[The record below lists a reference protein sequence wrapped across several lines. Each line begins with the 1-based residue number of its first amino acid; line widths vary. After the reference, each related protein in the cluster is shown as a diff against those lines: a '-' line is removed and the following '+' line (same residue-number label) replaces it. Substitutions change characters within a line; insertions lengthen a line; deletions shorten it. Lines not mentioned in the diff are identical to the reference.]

1 MPGGI
6 SQLVSYG
13 AQDVYLTGNPQI
25 TFFKAIYRRYTN
37 FAVESIQ
44 QALDGT
50 TDFGKFPTCT
60 ISRNGDLA
68 GPIWIEVTLPSLLGY
83 NITPTPPISSGSTT
97 LANASNVLTL
107 SNVFADSKGN
117 YWQNNNYGTTGY
129 ANLIAAYSNV
139 TGNYYANATLNG
151 SGNVVTSVDLTSNVY
166 TWPYMTAITNPSNA
180 SLRVYS
186 VPTSNLR
193 YVNGIGLA
201 LFNSVELQLGGQRI
215 DKHYS
220 EWWDIWSE
228 LTETSEHLQGYN
240 QMVGRYDTD
249 YYNSNYD
256 ITQAQG
262 GTYYVPLKFCYNNNP
277 GQYLPLVALSYH
289 DVKLNF
295 DINSYLNCIRCNY
308 PVTSLTSM
316 VGSNPLSI
324 SNFKLYCDYVFLD
337 APERIRMSEIQHE
350 YLVTQLQWQGSEPVT
365 APSAPNGTTNRK
377 FTINFNHPVKCIVIA
392 YQAASSYE
400 QGDAVNGNDIFNYQ
414 IPGDSSAEIIESMT
428 LLINGSERFSA
439 RPGKYFRLVQ
449 PYQHSVRV
457 PSKSIYLYSFAL
469 EDIDSKQPCGS
480 ANFTRYDSAQLQM
493 VLNQNLPSGR
503 FLIYAPNYN
512 ILRVASGMGG
522 LAFSS

>member
-1 MPGGI
+1 MPGAV

-44 QALDGT
+44 QAMDGT

-68 GPIWIEVTLPSLLGY
+68 GPIWIEVTLPNLLGY
-83 NITPTPPISSGSTT
+83 NITPTPPVQLGNAT

-107 SNVFADSKGN
+107 SNVFTDASGN
-117 YWQNNNYGTTGY
+117 YWQSNNAGVYS
-129 ANLIAAYSNV
+129 NLIAAYSNV
-139 TGNYYANATLNG
+139 DGNYYASANVSNIYNTSAY
-151 SGNVVTSVDLTSNVY
+151 SGNII
-166 TWPYMTAITNPSNA
+166 TWPYMVATANVSNA
-180 SLRVYS
+180 GINNFYI
-186 VPTSNLR
+186 PTANLR

-228 LTETSEHLQGYN
+228 LTETAEHLQGYN
-240 QMVGRYDTD
+240 TMVGRYDPT
-249 YYNSNYD
+249 YYDQNYD
-256 ITQAQG
+256 ITQSRG
-262 GTYYVPLKFCYNNNP
+262 GTYYVPLKFCYNTNP

-308 PVTSLTSM
+308 PVTSLTSQ
-316 VGSNPLSI
+316 VGSNPLAI
-324 SNFKLYCDYVFLD
+324 TNFKLYCDYVFLD

-350 YLVTQLQWQGSEPVT
+350 YLVTQLQWQGTEPVT
-365 APSAPNGTTNRK
+365 APSDPNGTTNRK
-377 FTINFNHPVKCIVIA
+377 ITLNFNHPVKCIIIV
-392 YQAASSYE
+392 YQAASSVA
-400 QGDAVNGNDIFNYQ
+400 QGDAVDGNDIFNYQ
-414 IPGDSSAEIIESMT
+414 IPGDTGAEIIESMT

-439 RPGKYFRLVQ
+439 RDGAYFRLVQ

-457 PSKSIYLYSFAL
+457 PSKSVYMYSFAL

-493 VLNQNLPSGR
+493 VLNSSLPSGQ
-503 FLIYAPNYN
+503 FQIFAPNYN

-522 LAFSS
+522 LAFAN

>member
-1 MPGGI
+1 MPGAV

-44 QALDGT
+44 QAMDGT

-68 GPIWIEVTLPSLLGY
+68 GPIWIEVTLPNLLGY
-83 NITPTPPISSGSTT
+83 NITPTPPVQLGNAT

-107 SNVFADSKGN
+107 SNVYTDASGN
-117 YWQNNNYGTTGY
+117 YWQSNNAGVYS
-129 ANLIAAYSNV
+129 NLIAAYSNV
-139 TGNYYANATLNG
+139 SGNYYASANVSNIYNTSEY
-151 SGNVVTSVDLTSNVY
+151 SGNII
-166 TWPYMTAITNPSNA
+166 TWPYMVATANVSNA
-180 SLRVYS
+180 GINNFYI
-186 VPTSNLR
+186 PTANLR

-228 LTETSEHLQGYN
+228 LTETAEHLQGYN
-240 QMVGRYDTD
+240 TMVGRYDPT
-249 YYNSNYD
+249 YYDQNYD
-256 ITQAQG
+256 ITQSRG
-262 GTYYVPLKFCYNNNP
+262 GTYYVPLKFCYNTNP

-308 PVTSLTSM
+308 PVTSLTSQ
-316 VGSNPLSI
+316 VGSNPLAI
-324 SNFKLYCDYVFLD
+324 TNFKLYCDYVFLD

-350 YLVTQLQWQGSEPVT
+350 YLVTQLQWQGTEPVT
-365 APSAPNGTTNRK
+365 APSDPNGTTNRK
-377 FTINFNHPVKCIVIA
+377 ITLNFNHPVKCIVIV
-392 YQAASSYE
+392 YQAASSVA
-400 QGDAVNGNDIFNYQ
+400 QGDAVDGNDIFNYQ
-414 IPGDSSAEIIESMT
+414 IPGDTGAEIIESMT

-439 RPGKYFRLVQ
+439 RDGAYFRLVQ

-457 PSKSIYLYSFAL
+457 PSKSVYMYSFAL

-493 VLNQNLPSGR
+493 VLNSSLPSGQ
-503 FLIYAPNYN
+503 FQIFAPNYN

-522 LAFSS
+522 LAFAN

>member
-1 MPGGI
+1 MPGAI

-13 AQDVYLTGNPQI
+13 AQDVYLTGNPQV

-37 FAVESIQ
+37 FATESIQ
-44 QALDGT
+44 QAMDGT

-83 NITPTPPISSGSTT
+83 NITPTPPVQFGSAIT
-97 LANASNVLTL
+97 ANASNVLTM
-107 SNVFADSKGN
+107 SNVVVDPRGN
-117 YWQNNNYGTTGY
+117 YWQTLRSGAYS
-129 ANLIAAYSNV
+129 NLVAAYSNV
-139 TGNYYANATLNG
+139 TGFYYASANVSNISNTAAF
-151 SGNVVTSVDLTSNVY
+151 SGNIT
-166 TWPYMTAITNPSNA
+166 TWPYMVATPNVSQSGAIQNFYIPD
-180 SLRVYS
+180 
-186 VPTSNLR
+186 SNLR

-220 EWWDIWSE
+220 NWWDVWSQ
-228 LTETSEHLQGYN
+228 LTETAEHLDGYN
-240 QMVGRYDTD
+240 KMVGMYNPD
-249 YYNSNYD
+249 YYNANYD

-262 GTYYVPLKFCYNNNP
+262 GTYYIPLTFCYNKNP
-277 GQYLPLVALSYH
+277 GLYLPLVALSYH

-324 SNFKLYCDYVFLD
+324 SNFKLYTDYVFLD

-377 FTINFNHPVKCIVIA
+377 FTLNFNHPVKCIIVV
-392 YQAASSYE
+392 YQAASSYA

-414 IPGDSSAEIIESMT
+414 IPGSETAEIIESMT

-449 PYQHSVRV
+449 PYQHSLRV
-457 PSKSIYLYSFAL
+457 PSKYVYMYSFAL

-480 ANFTRYDSAQLQM
+480 ANFTRYDSVQLQM
-493 VLNQNLPSGR
+493 VLNSNLPSGQ
-503 FLIYAPNYN
+503 FQIYAPNYN
-512 ILRVASGMGG
+512 ILRVSSGMGG
-522 LAFSS
+522 LAFAN

>member
-1 MPGGI
+1 MPGAV

-44 QALDGT
+44 QAMDGT

-68 GPIWIEVTLPSLLGY
+68 GPIWIEVTLPNLLGY
-83 NITPTPPISSGSTT
+83 NITPTPPVQLGNAT

-107 SNVFADSKGN
+107 ANVYADPSGN
-117 YWQNNNYGTTGY
+117 YWQTFRNGNSYS
-129 ANLIAAYSNV
+129 NLIAAYSNV
-139 TGNYYANATLNG
+139 SGNYYASANVSNIYNTSQY
-151 SGNVVTSVDLTSNVY
+151 SGNIT
-166 TWPYMTAITNPSNA
+166 TWPYMVATANVSTPPLNDFYI
-180 SLRVYS
+180 
-186 VPTSNLR
+186 PTANLR

-228 LTETSEHLQGYN
+228 LTETAEHLQGYN
-240 QMVGRYDTD
+240 TMVGRYDPG
-249 YYNSNYD
+249 YYSDNYD
-256 ITQAQG
+256 ITQSRG
-262 GTYYVPLKFCYNNNP
+262 GTYYVPLKFCYNTNP

-295 DINSYLNCIRCNY
+295 NINDYLNCIRCNY
-308 PVTSLTSM
+308 PVTSLTSQ
-316 VGSNPLSI
+316 VGSNPLAI
-324 SNFKLYCDYVFLD
+324 TNFKLYCDYVFLD

-350 YLVTQLQWQGSEPVT
+350 YLVTQLQWQGTEPVT

-377 FTINFNHPVKCIVIA
+377 ITVNFNHPVKCIIIV
-392 YQAASSYE
+392 YQAASSIA

-414 IPGDSSAEIIESMT
+414 IPGDTGAEIIEAMT

-439 RPGKYFRLVQ
+439 REGAYFRLVQ

-457 PSKSIYLYSFAL
+457 PSKSVYLYSFAL

-493 VLNQNLPSGR
+493 VLNPNLPSGQ
-503 FLIYAPNYN
+503 FQIFAPNYN

-522 LAFSS
+522 LAFAN

>member
-1 MPGGI
+1 MPGAV

-44 QALDGT
+44 QAMDGT

-68 GPIWIEVTLPSLLGY
+68 GPIWIEVTLPNLLGY
-83 NITPTPPISSGSTT
+83 NITPTPPVQLGNAT

-107 SNVFADSKGN
+107 SNVYTDASGN
-117 YWQNNNYGTTGY
+117 YWQSNNAGVYS
-129 ANLIAAYSNV
+129 NLIAAYSNV
-139 TGNYYANATLNG
+139 TGNYYASANVSNIYNTSQY
-151 SGNVVTSVDLTSNVY
+151 SGNII
-166 TWPYMTAITNPSNA
+166 TWPYMVATANVSNA
-180 SLRVYS
+180 GINNFYI
-186 VPTSNLR
+186 PTANLR

-228 LTETSEHLQGYN
+228 LTETAEHLQGYN
-240 QMVGRYDTD
+240 TMVGRYDPT
-249 YYNSNYD
+249 YYDQNYD
-256 ITQAQG
+256 ITQSRG
-262 GTYYVPLKFCYNNNP
+262 GTYYVPLKFCYNTNP

-295 DINSYLNCIRCNY
+295 DINNYLNCIRCNY
-308 PVTSLTSM
+308 PVTSLTSQ
-316 VGSNPLSI
+316 VGSNPLAI
-324 SNFKLYCDYVFLD
+324 TNFKLYCDYVFLD

-350 YLVTQLQWQGSEPVT
+350 YLVTQLQWQGTEPVT
-365 APSAPNGTTNRK
+365 APSDPNGTTNRK
-377 FTINFNHPVKCIVIA
+377 ITLNFNHPVKCIIIV
-392 YQAASSYE
+392 YQAASSVA
-400 QGDAVNGNDIFNYQ
+400 QGDAVDGNDIFNYQ
-414 IPGDSSAEIIESMT
+414 IPGDTGAEIIESMT

-439 RPGKYFRLVQ
+439 RDGAYFRLVQ

-457 PSKSIYLYSFAL
+457 PSKSVYMYSFAL

-493 VLNQNLPSGR
+493 VLNSSLPSGQ
-503 FLIYAPNYN
+503 FQIFAPNYN

-522 LAFSS
+522 LAFAN

>member
-1 MPGGI
+1 MPGAI

-37 FAVESIQ
+37 FAMESIQ
-44 QALDGT
+44 QSMDGT

-68 GPIWIEVTLPSLLGY
+68 GAIWIEVTLPSLLGY
-83 NITPTPPISSGSTT
+83 NITPTPPISPGSST
-97 LANASNVLTL
+97 LQNASNVIANTSLFTDT
-107 SNVFADSKGN
+107 NGH
-117 YWQNNNYGTTGY
+117 YWQTSNGIAYSNLVA
-129 ANLIAAYSNV
+129 ANLNGIYYASANTANMSNTAAYS
-139 TGNYYANATLNG
+139 GNII
-151 SGNVVTSVDLTSNVY
+151 
-166 TWPYMTAITNPSNA
+166 TWPYMTFTGNGMPNTPAISNV
-180 SLRVYS
+180 SI
-186 VPTSNLR
+186 PTSNLR
-193 YVNGIGLA
+193 YVNGVGLA
-201 LFNSVELQLGGQRI
+201 LFNSIELQLGGQRI

-220 EWWDIWSE
+220 EWWDIWTE

-240 QMVGRYDTD
+240 QMVGRYDPS
-249 YYNSNYD
+249 YYNNNWD
-256 ITQAQG
+256 VTQARG
-262 GTYYVPLKFCYNNNP
+262 GTYYIPLKFCYNLNP
-277 GQYLPLVALSYH
+277 GQYMPLVALSYH
-289 DVKLNF
+289 DLKLNF
-295 DINSYLNCIRCNY
+295 DINNYLNCVRCNY

-324 SNFKLYCDYVFLD
+324 SNFKLYCDYIFLD

-377 FTINFNHPVKCIVIA
+377 FTLNFNHPVKCLIVA

-414 IPGDSSAEIIESMT
+414 IPGDDSAEIIESMT

-439 RPGKYFRLVQ
+439 RPGAYFRLVQ
-449 PYQHSVRV
+449 PYQHSLRT

-469 EDIDSKQPCGS
+469 EDIDSKQPNGS

-493 VLNQNLPSGR
+493 VLNPNLPSGR
-503 FLIYAPNYN
+503 FQIYAPNYN
-512 ILRVASGMGG
+512 ILRVAAGMGG
-522 LAFSS
+522 LAFAN

>member
-1 MPGGI
+1 MPGAV

-44 QALDGT
+44 QAMDGT

-68 GPIWIEVTLPSLLGY
+68 GPIWIEVTLPNLLGY
-83 NITPTPPISSGSTT
+83 NITPTPPVQLGNAT

-107 SNVFADSKGN
+107 SNVYTDGSGN
-117 YWQNNNYGTTGY
+117 YWQSNNAGVYS
-129 ANLIAAYSNV
+129 NLIAAYSNV
-139 TGNYYANATLNG
+139 SGNYYASANVSNIYNTSEY
-151 SGNVVTSVDLTSNVY
+151 SGNII
-166 TWPYMTAITNPSNA
+166 TWPYMVATANVSNA
-180 SLRVYS
+180 GINNFYI
-186 VPTSNLR
+186 PTANLR

-228 LTETSEHLQGYN
+228 LTETAEHLQGYN
-240 QMVGRYDTD
+240 TMVGRYDPT
-249 YYNSNYD
+249 YYDQNYD
-256 ITQAQG
+256 ITQSRG
-262 GTYYVPLKFCYNNNP
+262 GTYYVPLKFCYNTNP

-308 PVTSLTSM
+308 PVTSLTSQ
-316 VGSNPLSI
+316 VGSNPLAI
-324 SNFKLYCDYVFLD
+324 TNFKLYCDYVFLD

-350 YLVTQLQWQGSEPVT
+350 YLVTQLQWQGTEPVT
-365 APSAPNGTTNRK
+365 APSDPNGTTNRK
-377 FTINFNHPVKCIVIA
+377 ITLNFNHPVKCIVIV
-392 YQAASSYE
+392 YQAASSVA
-400 QGDAVNGNDIFNYQ
+400 QGDAVDGNDIFNYQ
-414 IPGDSSAEIIESMT
+414 IPGDTGAEIIESMT

-439 RPGKYFRLVQ
+439 RDGAYFRLVQ

-457 PSKSIYLYSFAL
+457 PSKSVYMYSFAL

-493 VLNQNLPSGR
+493 VLNSSLPSGQ
-503 FLIYAPNYN
+503 FQIFAPNYN

-522 LAFSS
+522 LAFAN

>member
-1 MPGGI
+1 MPGAI

-37 FAVESIQ
+37 FAMESIQ
-44 QALDGT
+44 QAMDGT

-83 NITPTPPISSGSTT
+83 NITPTPPVQYGSNIT
-97 LANASNVLTL
+97 ANASNVLTM
-107 SNVFADSKGN
+107 SNVFTDPSGN
-117 YWQNNNYGTTGY
+117 YWQTYDAGNNRYS
-129 ANLIAAYSNV
+129 NLIAAYSNV
-139 TGNYYANATLNG
+139 NGFYYASANVANIYNTSQY
-151 SGNVVTSVDLTSNVY
+151 SGNIY
-166 TWPYMTAITNPSNA
+166 TWPYMVATPNLSYPSINNFYIPTA
-180 SLRVYS
+180 
-186 VPTSNLR
+186 NLR

-201 LFNSVELQLGGQRI
+201 LFNSIELQLGGQRI

-220 EWWDIWSE
+220 NWWDIWSE
-228 LTETSEHLQGYN
+228 LTETAEHLEGYN
-240 QMVGRYDTD
+240 TMVGRYDPT
-249 YYNSNYD
+249 YYNQNWD

-262 GTYYVPLKFCYNNNP
+262 GTYYVPLKFCYNTNP

-289 DVKLNF
+289 DIKLNF
-295 DINSYLNCIRCNY
+295 DINSYLNCVKCNY

-324 SNFKLYCDYVFLD
+324 TQFKLYCDYIFLD

-350 YLVTQLQWQGSEPVT
+350 YLVTQLQFQGSEPVT

-377 FTINFNHPVKCIVIA
+377 FTLNFNHPVKCLIIA
-392 YQAASSYE
+392 YQAASAYE
-400 QGDAVNGNDIFNYQ
+400 QGDAVNGNDIFDYQ
-414 IPGDSSAEIIESMT
+414 IPGNTSAEIIESMT

-439 RPGKYFRLVQ
+439 RPGAYFRLVQ
-449 PYQHSVRV
+449 PYQHSYRV

-469 EDIDSKQPCGS
+469 EDIDSKQPNGS

-493 VLNQNLPSGR
+493 VLNANLPSGQ

-512 ILRVASGMGG
+512 ILRVAAGMGG
-522 LAFSS
+522 LAFAN

>member
-44 QALDGT
+44 QAMDGT

-68 GPIWIEVTLPSLLGY
+68 GPIWIEVTLPNLLGY
-83 NITPTPPISSGSTT
+83 NITPTPPVQPGNAT

-107 SNVFADSKGN
+107 ANVYADPSGN
-117 YWQNNNYGTTGY
+117 YWQTQNGSQFS
-129 ANLIAAYSNV
+129 NLIAAYSNV
-139 TGNYYANATLNG
+139 SGNYFASANVANIYSTSEY
-151 SGNVVTSVDLTSNVY
+151 SGNII
-166 TWPYMTAITNPSNA
+166 TWPYMVATPNISTPPLNNFYIPTA
-180 SLRVYS
+180 
-186 VPTSNLR
+186 NLR

-201 LFNSVELQLGGQRI
+201 LFNSIELQLGGQRI

-220 EWWDIWSE
+220 EWWDVWSE
-228 LTETSEHLQGYN
+228 LTETAEHLQGYN
-240 QMVGRYDTD
+240 TMVGRYDPT

-256 ITQAQG
+256 ITQSQG
-262 GTYYVPLKFCYNNNP
+262 GTYYVPLKFCYNTNP

-295 DINSYLNCIRCNY
+295 DINNYLNCVRCNY
-308 PVTSLTSM
+308 PVTSLTSQ

-350 YLVTQLQWQGSEPVT
+350 YLVTQLQWQGTEPVT
-365 APSAPNGTTNRK
+365 APSAPNGTSNRK
-377 FTINFNHPVKCIVIA
+377 ITLNFNHPVKCLVIV
-392 YQAASSYE
+392 YQAASSYA

-414 IPGDSSAEIIESMT
+414 IPNAPTAEIIESMT

-439 RPGKYFRLVQ
+439 RDGAYFRLVQ

-457 PSKSIYLYSFAL
+457 PSKSVYLYSFAL

-493 VLNQNLPSGR
+493 ILNPNLPSGQ
-503 FLIYAPNYN
+503 FQIYAPNYN

-522 LAFSS
+522 LAFAN